1 MPHRIADALLT
12 LVLALA
18 LGAEAG
24 QAQSNDC
31 KTDALSAATVDFA
44 SKTLPA
50 PGAPLQTQNAPIGRL
65 GLRDTIYLHVD
76 KLSDLLAE
84 FDACRS
90 STKQLVLYLG
100 GLPIKDLTGTLP
112 RPAADGLLEFH
123 LMRTSAAKEAWDRIM
138 SRPTSRSRV
147 IPISVGYAD
156 QFPVRSGLAVD
167 FAIVPLWEALL
178 AIGFWLLAV
187 VIFLVLAARTSI
199 IRDGSATASFSL
211 SRTQG
216 AWWFFTILGAF
227 MFIVA
232 TTGDPN
238 AALNGTALTLIG
250 ISAATA
256 GASAVVNAS
265 QAGDK
270 QAAEQRM
277 QAQVAHQEQQ
287 VAAIAAQA
295 QAAPAGD
302 PAEAAAQDQLAQA
315 NAVLAHK
322 RNLLQRVRT
331 PFQAE
336 NFLKDILSDADGISI
351 HRFQMVVWTLVLS
364 FIFVKGVYNDMAM
377 PDFDSNLL
385 TLQGIS
391 AATFVGLK
399 MAEPNVPKEA
409 RT

>member
-1 MPHRIADALLT
+1 MPHKIANAWLT

-18 LGAEAG
+18 LGTAAA

-44 SKTLPA
+44 SKTLPPPDA
-50 PGAPLQTQNAPIGRL
+50 QLQTQNAPMVRL
-65 GLRDTIYLHVD
+65 GLRDTIYIHVY

-84 FDACRS
+84 LEACRS
-90 STKQLVLYLG
+90 TTKQLVLYLG
-100 GLPIKDLTGTLP
+100 GLPIRDLTGTLP
-112 RPAADGLLEFH
+112 RPAADGFLEFH
-123 LMRTSAAKEAWDRIM
+123 VMRTSAAKEAWDRIM

-156 QFPVRSGLAVD
+156 QFPVRSSLAVE
-167 FAIVPLWEALL
+167 FVVVPLWEAFL

-216 AWWFFTILGAF
+216 AWWFFAILGAF

-265 QAGDK
+265 QAGEK
-270 QAAEQRM
+270 QAAEQHM
-277 QAQVAHQEQQ
+277 QEQVAQQEQQ

-295 QAAPAGD
+295 QAVP
-302 PAEAAAQDQLAQA
+302 AAQDQLAQA
-315 NAVLAHK
+315 NTLLARK
-322 RNLLQRVRT
+322 RDLLLRLRT

-399 MAEPNVPKEA
+399 MAEPSVPKEA

>member
-1 MPHRIADALLT
+1 MPHKIADALLT

-18 LGAEAG
+18 LGATAA

-31 KTDALSAATVDFA
+31 KTDALSAATVDFV
-44 SKTLPA
+44 SKALPA
-50 PGAPLQTQNAPIGRL
+50 PGVPLQTQNTPILRL
-65 GLRDTIYLHVD
+65 ALHDTIYLHVD

-84 FDACRS
+84 FTACRS
-90 STKQLVLYLG
+90 TTKQLVLYLG

-112 RPAADGLLEFH
+112 RPAADGFLEFH
-123 LMRTSAAKEAWDRIM
+123 VVRTSAAKEAWDRIM

-147 IPISVGYAD
+147 VSISIGYAD
-156 QFPVRSGLAVD
+156 QFPVRSALSVD
-167 FAIVPLWEALL
+167 FAIVPFWEALL
-178 AIGFWLLAV
+178 AIGFWLLAI
-187 VIFLVLAARTSI
+187 VIFLVLAAKTSI

-211 SRTQG
+211 ARTQG

-227 MFIVA
+227 IFIVA
-232 TTGDPN
+232 ITGEVN

-256 GASAVVNAS
+256 GASAVVNSS
-265 QAGDK
+265 QAGET
-270 QAAEQRM
+270 QAAEQRV

-302 PAEAAAQDQLAQA
+302 PAAAAAQNQLAQA
-315 NAVLAHK
+315 NALLAHK

-399 MAEPNVPKEA
+399 MAEPSVPKEA